1 MANCGK
7 LPIPPLPTTAYTAKG
22 AKRTKTLA
30 EKKALKEALN
40 KKRDQTRVNIG
51 DSFQRWRQ
59 LRESE
64 LLKSDAEVAR
74 FLLDRYLQTKSLSQP
89 DSLTLYRRSST
100 ENRDSVQYE
109 YQLAMSSPSDDE
121 FEVSAAP
128 SVESSENGQESEKTD
143 SAHQQLK
150 IKDED
155 STTHLSGNKDTDVEK
170 NEDEVNSS
178 FIVGDGHH
186 MVDLGSPSEYVVD
199 EECILQLFKSCRECN
214 KQCKIRKQVKG
225 LKIVINQA
233 CCYCEHRFKWTN
245 LPDDGDSGFQ
255 TNGNKTAHGPIH
267 SVQLQSKS

>member
-1 MANCGK
+1 MEDCEGKRKGHSMRAK
-7 LPIPPLPTTAYTAKG
+7 LPVKKRVRKG
-22 AKRTKTLA
+22 LSEEARKAKRESDRLRAK
-30 EKKALKEALN
+30 N
-40 KKRDQTRVNIG
+40 RVNLG
-51 DSFQRWRQ
+51 RAHGVWKK
-59 LRESE
+59 LREE
-64 LLKSDAEVAR
+64 NGFKTDADMAL
-74 FLLDRYLQTKSLSQP
+74 FLINIYLQTKSLSQP